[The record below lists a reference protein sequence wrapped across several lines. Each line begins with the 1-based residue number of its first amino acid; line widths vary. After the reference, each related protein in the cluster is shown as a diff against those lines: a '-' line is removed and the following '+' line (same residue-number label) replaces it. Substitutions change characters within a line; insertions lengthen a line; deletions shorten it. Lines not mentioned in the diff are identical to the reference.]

1 MGIMRTKQQGVLK
14 DNIDKPE
21 INDGHY
27 IELTDRCHV
36 MASMFYDHICEHP
49 LAIED
54 KEIKQLTDKIAKLQY
69 ELYQFVANKMFD
81 HDK

>member
-27 IELTDRCHV
+27 IELLDRV
-36 MASMFYDHICEHP
+36 WVTMENMSNNLLEHP
-49 LAIED
+49 LTCHEDDVKKSIED
-54 KEIKQLTDKIAKLQY
+54 AIDNLWDVYQLIGSKMDKS
-69 ELYQFVANKMFD
+69 E
-81 HDK
+81 